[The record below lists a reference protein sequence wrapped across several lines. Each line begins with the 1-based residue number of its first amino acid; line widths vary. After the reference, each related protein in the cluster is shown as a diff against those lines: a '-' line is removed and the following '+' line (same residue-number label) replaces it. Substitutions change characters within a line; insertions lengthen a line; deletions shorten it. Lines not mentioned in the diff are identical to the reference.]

1 VAKSEK
7 VPVENPE
14 ETPEEVSDEVA
25 QPEPTD
31 EDDV

>member
-25 QPEPTD
+25 KPEPTD